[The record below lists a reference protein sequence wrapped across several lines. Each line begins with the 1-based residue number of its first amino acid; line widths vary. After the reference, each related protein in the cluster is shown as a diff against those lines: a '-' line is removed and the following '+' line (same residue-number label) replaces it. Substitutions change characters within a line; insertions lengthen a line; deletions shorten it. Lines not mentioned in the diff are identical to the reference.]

1 MPIRHANA
9 NWEGSLKQG
18 NGRMRFAD
26 YEGPFTFGS
35 RFEEAEGTNPE
46 ELIGAAISGC
56 FSMAL
61 SGDLGDAGH
70 NPQSIRT
77 EASVEVH
84 PQPGG
89 GFAITKIHLKTEAN
103 VPGIDD
109 ADELSPERREAAVAR
124 AFIKGPEALCRGP
137 ARCAGDPG
145 RKRKGR
151 HRRDRMNAAANQTWC
166 KHDVRSVSDAR
177 HRPFAHPQP
186 SYAAG
191 ASAGNR

>member
-109 ADELSPERREAAVAR
+109 AAFQAIADGTRQNCPVSKALAVVPISLEAKLS
-124 AFIKGPEALCRGP
+124 
-137 ARCAGDPG
+137 
-145 RKRKGR
+145 
-151 HRRDRMNAAANQTWC
+151 
-166 KHDVRSVSDAR
+166 
-177 HRPFAHPQP
+177 
-186 SYAAG
+186 
-191 ASAGNR
+191 